1 MRPIS
6 FEMLVGSLLFAT
18 APAIAQTTA
27 PGSAAPATTGGGMG
41 WLWFVLLLVIVGAA
55 VWYFAFAR
63 NKPAGTRSMFGA
75 TGSPAPDTS
84 SMGIDRDRIAG
95 SAQQA
100 KGSIKEGVG
109 SVLGDAK
116 LQAEGKLDKA
126 EGKAQNTVGGIK
138 DTLKGR

>member
-1 MRPIS
+1 MSATRVHVLI
-6 FEMLVGSLLFAT
+6 GSMILT
-18 APAIAQTTA
+18 VTPAIAQT
-27 PGSAAPATTGGGMG
+27 AAPAATSDGMG
-41 WLWFVLLLVIVGAA
+41 WIWIVLLLAVVGAA
-55 VWYFAFAR
+55 VWYFMFR
-63 NKPAGTRSMFGA
+63 NRPAG
-75 TGSPAPDTS
+75 TS
-84 SMGIDRDRIAG
+84 SMGVDRDRIAG

-116 LQAEGKLDKA
+116 LQAEGKLDQA

>member
-1 MRPIS
+1 MRATRVHVLIS
-6 FEMLVGSLLFAT
+6 SVIMTVS
-18 APAIAQTTA
+18 PAIAQT
-27 PGSAAPATTGGGMG
+27 AAPAANTSDGMG
-41 WLWFVLLLVIVGAA
+41 WIWIVLLLAVVGAA
-55 VWYFAFAR
+55 VWYFMFR
-63 NKPAGTRSMFGA
+63 NKSAGA
-75 TGSPAPDTS
+75 S
-84 SMGIDRDRIAG
+84 SIGVDRDRIAG
-95 SAQQA
+95 SAEQA

>member
-1 MRPIS
+1 
-6 FEMLVGSLLFAT
+6 
-18 APAIAQTTA
+18 
-27 PGSAAPATTGGGMG
+27 MG

-55 VWYFAFAR
+55 VWYFTVGR
-63 NKPAGTRSMFGA
+63 NKFGASRSMSTGSTA
-75 TGSPAPDTS
+75 TGTS
-84 SMGIDRDRIAG
+84 SMGIDRDRVAG

-100 KGSIKEGVG
+100 KGSIKDGVG

-126 EGKAQNTVGGIK
+126 EGKAQNTVGDIK

>member
-1 MRPIS
+1 MRAIRVHVLIS
-6 FEMLVGSLLFAT
+6 SLILT
-18 APAIAQTTA
+18 VSPVIAQTTA
-27 PGSAAPATTGGGMG
+27 PAANTSGGMG
-41 WLWFVLLLVIVGAA
+41 WIWIVLLLAVVGAA
-55 VWYFAFAR
+55 VWYF
-63 NKPAGTRSMFGA
+63 MFRKKSG
-75 TGSPAPDTS
+75 GTS
-84 SMGIDRDRIAG
+84 SMGVDRDRIAG
-95 SAQQA
+95 SAEQA

>member
-1 MRPIS
+1 MS
-6 FEMLVGSLLFAT
+6 AGSG
-18 APAIAQTTA
+18 TTA
-27 PGSAAPATTGGGMG
+27 SGTT
-41 WLWFVLLLVIVGAA
+41 
-55 VWYFAFAR
+55 
-63 NKPAGTRSMFGA
+63 
-75 TGSPAPDTS
+75 
-84 SMGIDRDRIAG
+84 SMGPDRDRVAG

>member
-1 MRPIS
+1 MRATRVYVLIS
-6 FEMLVGSLLFAT
+6 SMILTVT
-18 APAIAQTTA
+18 PAIAQT
-27 PGSAAPATTGGGMG
+27 AAPAANTSDGMA
-41 WLWFVLLLVIVGAA
+41 WIWIVLLLAVVGAA
-55 VWYFAFAR
+55 VWYFMFR
-63 NKPAGTRSMFGA
+63 NKSAGA
-75 TGSPAPDTS
+75 S
-84 SMGIDRDRIAG
+84 SIGVDRDRIAG
-95 SAQQA
+95 SAEQA

>member
-1 MRPIS
+1 MRLNI
-6 FEMLVGSLLFAT
+6 FNVLVGSLLLAT

-41 WLWFVLLLVIVGAA
+41 WLWFVLLLIIIGAA
-55 VWYFAFAR
+55 VWYFAVGR
-63 NKPAGTRSMFGA
+63 NKLGGTRSMSP
-75 TGSPAPDTS
+75 GSPATGTS
-84 SMGIDRDRIAG
+84 SMGIDRDRVAG

-109 SVLGDAK
+109 SVLGDGK

>member
-1 MRPIS
+1 MRATRVQVLI
-6 FEMLVGSLLFAT
+6 GSMILTVLPAT
-18 APAIAQTTA
+18 AQT
-27 PGSAAPATTGGGMG
+27 AAPAANTSGGMG
-41 WLWFVLLLVIVGAA
+41 WIWIVLLLAVVGAA
-55 VWYFAFAR
+55 VWYFMFR
-63 NKPAGTRSMFGA
+63 NRPAG
-75 TGSPAPDTS
+75 TS
-84 SMGIDRDRIAG
+84 SMGVDRDRIAG

-116 LQAEGKLDKA
+116 LQAEGKLDQA

>member
-1 MRPIS
+1 MRPNP
-6 FEMLVGSLLFAT
+6 FYVLVGSLVLAT
-18 APAIAQTTA
+18 SAAIAQITT
-27 PGSAAPATTGGGMG
+27 PGSAPADTSGGMN

-63 NKPAGTRSMFGA
+63 NKPGG
-75 TGSPAPDTS
+75 TGSTASGTS
-84 SMGIDRDRIAG
+84 SVGIDRDRIAG

-138 DTLKGR
+138 DTLKDR